1 MPFFIVN
8 NATRKG
14 EKIMK
19 RITNLLL
26 IVTMML
32 AITLTISVIP
42 TEKDA
47 AIYEDTLRL
56 HILANSDSESDQA
69 LKYRI
74 RDKLLTKYGALLSTA
89 ESPDGAKEKIINL
102 ADEIE
107 RDVEE
112 WISDEGY
119 NYGCSITIGT
129 EWYDTREYEAF
140 TLPKG
145 YYTSLRVMLGDAGG
159 QNWWCV
165 MYPPLCLDIASEETP
180 EDDAVSGYTDEEY
193 SLVTNGGYRVRFKLL
208 ELFSGAFSK
217 NG

>member
-1 MPFFIVN
+1 MPLFIVN

-14 EKIMK
+14 EKTMK
-19 RITNLLL
+19 RITDFLLTVTL
-26 IVTMML
+26 IL
-32 AITLTISVIP
+32 AITLVVAVIP
-42 TEKDA
+42 TERDV
-47 AIYEDTLRL
+47 AIYADTLRL
-56 HILANSDSESDQA
+56 HILANSDSEDDQE
-69 LKYRI
+69 LKYII
-74 RDKLLTKYGALLSTA
+74 RDRLLVKYGAILSKA
-89 ESPDGAKEKIINL
+89 ESPAGAKEKIVAL
-102 ADEIE
+102 AGEIE
-107 RDVEE
+107 RDVEK

-119 NYGCSITIGT
+119 GYGCVISLGT
-129 EWYDTREYEAF
+129 EWYETREYDSF

-145 YYTSLRVMLGDAGG
+145 YYTSLRVMLGDAEG

-165 MYPPLCLDIASEETP
+165 MYPPLCLDIASEEMP